1 MSLDLY
7 CYSYVNN
14 NAFSDQKRVSYSAQ
28 HMCINLLNEYNF
40 QRYLLM
46 LKWVTIINE
55 IVLGRIMPGTLR
67 TIAEMKLMQLAVL

>member
-14 NAFSDQKRVSYSAQ
+14 NAFPYQKRVSYSDQ
-28 HMCINLLNEYNF
+28 HMFINLLNAYNF

-67 TIAEMKLMQLAVL
+67 TIGEMKLMQLAVL